1 MRARI
6 PVILAV
12 LAAAGLAPAA
22 ASATSSAGHTSAGH
36 TSASHSSADGWQPE
50 PASYGV
56 SQPVDIPVRMD
67 DGVVIS
73 TEVVYPTD
81 PATGARAGGSFP
93 VLLSQNPYGTA
104 QDPTAAGDYF
114 VQRGYIYVVSAVRG
128 TGASGGQVSW
138 FGARQGEDG
147 AELVD
152 WAAHSL
158 SGSDGRVGLDGCSY
172 LGVDQWFTAAAVGP
186 DSPLKAIAPFCTD
199 SNFYDDLTA
208 DGGIPTPFVADI
220 GHGEPRGPQD
230 DPATDPQSI
239 TIAQEADGGPRS
251 YDDRYWQSLDA
262 QQLMR
267 QIVANNVP
275 ALSEAGW
282 NDLFPGGD
290 LGDYVAAQ
298 NAYFGRPLTA
308 AVTPG
313 EPVTGRYQAIVGPW
327 THGEN
332 VNGTILENIRLEW
345 FDTWLKGERT
355 GMASTATPLHIF
367 ENTASQ
373 WVDTAA
379 WPPSP
384 TASAYYLGAGGTL
397 TAGKPAST
405 GSDLLT
411 WAPASAS
418 NSLTYTS
425 APLTRAA
432 VLDGPSDLSVYASA
446 TTTDVELTATLNV
459 LSPAGTVVKQAD
471 GVLLGSQRELD
482 RAQSWYA
489 GGVLLQP
496 AHPFTK
502 ESQRAVVP
510 GRTTRYDISLL
521 ANFTLIPAGDRIQV
535 VLTSQPPANFHGP
548 LAPTPQELAN
558 LAGGTYTVDHGA
570 SADGRASAASVL
582 DLPLASP
589 GQFSASATDWG
600 PAS

>member
-6 PVILAV
+6 SLIAAV

-22 ASATSSAGHTSAGH
+22 AAAASAPRPAA
-36 TSASHSSADGWQPE
+36 WQPE

-56 SQPVDIPVRMD
+56 SQPADIPVRMD

-81 PATGARAGGSFP
+81 PATGARADGSFP

-128 TGASGGQVSW
+128 TGASGGQLSW
-138 FGARQGEDG
+138 FGRRQGEDG
-147 AELVD
+147 AELVN
-152 WAAHSL
+152 WAARSL
-158 SGSDGRVGLDGCSY
+158 PGSDGRVGLDGCSY
-172 LGVDQWFTAAAVGP
+172 LGVDQWFTAAAVGR

-208 DGGIPTPFVADI
+208 DGGIPTPFVAGI
-220 GHGEPRGPQD
+220 AHAEPRGPQD
-230 DPATDPQSI
+230 DPATDPQSV
-239 TIAQEADGGPRS
+239 TIAQQADGGPRS
-251 YDDRYWQSLDA
+251 YDNRYWQSLDV
-262 QQLMR
+262 QQLMK
-267 QIVANNVP
+267 QVVANNVP

-282 NDLFPGGD
+282 DDLFPGGD

-332 VNGTILENIRLEW
+332 VNGTVLENIRLEW

-355 GMASTATPLHIF
+355 GMAGTSAPLHIF

-384 TASAYYLGAGGTL
+384 TASAYYLGAGGAL
-397 TAGKPAST
+397 TAGAPAST
-405 GSDLLT
+405 GSDVLP
-411 WAPASAS
+411 WAAASAG

-425 APLTRAA
+425 APLTQAA
-432 VLDGPSDLSVYASA
+432 VLDGPSDLSVYAAAS
-446 TTTDVELTATLNV
+446 TTDAELTATLNV
-459 LSPAGTVVKQAD
+459 LSPAGPVAKQAD
-471 GVLLGSQRELD
+471 GALLGSQRELD
-482 RAQSWYA
+482 PAQSWYQS
-489 GGVLLQP
+489 GVLLQP

-502 ESQRAVVP
+502 NSQRAIVP
-510 GRTTRYDISLL
+510 GRTTRYDIALL

-535 VLTSQPPANFHGP
+535 VLTSQPPANFHAP

-558 LAGGTYTVDHGA
+558 LAGGSYTVDYG
-570 SADGRASAASVL
+570 ASVL

-589 GQFSASATDWG
+589 GQFTASATDWG